1 MRVADRM
8 TARNYLKYLHGARS
22 AYADT
27 LSRINSGKRFT
38 KLSDDVSAGTRV
50 LTTRTE
56 MYKTEK
62 HLNNVKAINEE
73 LTVTEECM
81 QSISDIIGDVHKLV
95 IRAKND
101 PTSTGG
107 RKAIAQEMRGLRDEV
122 LQFCNTQYGKRF
134 VFGGTNMSSAP
145 FTLDENGRALYNG
158 VPMDEVQKD
167 PDTGEFFY
175 MKPPVQP
182 SNKQPGD
189 PGYDPDVV
197 PDPNLPNYDPDDPTH
212 QETKVSIPM
221 DEDVYMD
228 IGLGFKMKASE
239 VQDTTAFKISYS
251 GLDFLG
257 FGTDEDGTSNNVYN
271 IIHDIMTNI
280 ETYSQEE
287 LEEVDD
293 RLTALSDKF
302 RANLTDIGSK
312 TNYLDTMQTRLQQ
325 TEDNQ
330 KIRIQNLMG
339 IDDAEEAT
347 NQSMN
352 DYVLK
357 AVLQMG
363 SRILP
368 VSLMDYLR

>member
-22 AYADT
+22 DYADT

-38 KLSDDVSAGTRV
+38 KLSDDVSSGTRV

-56 MYKTEK
+56 MYKTQK
-62 HLNNVKAINEE
+62 QLSNIKSINEE
-73 LTVTEECM
+73 LTVTESCM
-81 QSISDIIGDVHKLV
+81 QSISDIIADVHKLV
-95 IRAKND
+95 VRAKND

-107 RKAIAQEMRGLRDEV
+107 RKAIAQELRGLRDEV
-122 LQFCNTQYGKRF
+122 LQFCNTQYGKRYI
-134 VFGGTNMSSAP
+134 FGGTNMSTAP
-145 FTLDENGRALYNG
+145 FTLDENDRILYNG
-158 VPMDEVQKD
+158 IPMDEVQKD
-167 PDTGEFFY
+167 PTTGEFFY
-175 MKPPVQP
+175 MKPSAVQP
-182 SNKQPGD
+182 D
-189 PGYDPDVV
+189 PN
-197 PDPNLPNYDPDDPTH
+197 DPNLPADPDDPIY
-212 QETKVSIPM
+212 QPTKVTIPM

-257 FGTDEDGTSNNVYN
+257 YGKDDDGTSNNVYN
-271 IIHDIMTNI
+271 IIHDIMANI
-280 ETYSQEE
+280 ENYSMEE

-293 RLTALSDKF
+293 RLTELSDKF

-312 TNYLDTMQTRLQQ
+312 TNYLDTMQGRLEK
-325 TEDNQ
+325 TADNQ

-363 SRILP
+363 SRVLP

>member
-22 AYADT
+22 DYADT

-38 KLSDDVSAGTRV
+38 KLSDDVSSGTRV

-56 MYKTEK
+56 MYKTQK
-62 HLNNVKAINEE
+62 QLGNVKSINEE
-73 LTVTEECM
+73 LTVTESCM
-81 QSISDIIGDVHKLV
+81 QSISDIIADVHKLV
-95 IRAKND
+95 VRAKND

-107 RKAIAQEMRGLRDEV
+107 RKAIAQELRGLRDEV
-122 LQFCNTQYGKRF
+122 LQFCNTQYGKRYI
-134 VFGGTNMSSAP
+134 FGGTNMSTAP
-145 FTLDENGRALYNG
+145 FTLDENDRILYNG
-158 VPMDEVQKD
+158 IPMDEVQKN
-167 PDTGEFFY
+167 PTTGEFFY
-175 MKPPVQP
+175 EKPPVQAT
-182 SNKQPGD
+182 NKNPGD
-189 PGYDPDVV
+189 PGYDPKN
-197 PDPNLPNYDPDDPTH
+197 PDHNP
-212 QETKVSIPM
+212 TKVKIPM

-257 FGTDEDGTSNNVYN
+257 YGKDDDGTSNNVYN

-280 ETYSQEE
+280 ENYSMEE

-293 RLTALSDKF
+293 RLTELSDKF

-312 TNYLDTMQTRLQQ
+312 TNYLDTMQGRLEK
-325 TEDNQ
+325 TADNQ

-339 IDDAEEAT
+339 IDDAEEST

>member
-122 LQFCNTQYGKRF
+122 LQFCNTQYGKRY

-145 FTLDENGRALYNG
+145 FTLDKEGRILYNG
-158 VPMDEVQKD
+158 IPMDEVQKD

-175 MKPPVQP
+175 MKPPVAV
-182 SNKQPGD
+182 
-189 PGYDPDVV
+189 YDPTPGATNPD
-197 PDPNLPNYDPDDPTH
+197 PDPNAGIYKSIKSL
-212 QETKVSIPM
+212 IPM

-257 FGTDEDGTSNNVYN
+257 YGTDEDGTSNNVYN

-363 SRILP
+363 SQVLP